1 MSAFLAPIH
10 FWMYDKVQL
19 QEQLIQY
26 FAAAAAKEGWD
37 LGGHKAEE
45 FIVDD
50 DRPLD
55 ELIDTD
61 DIHGWLSGRID
72 DVEGRY
78 AAFVQTLLEHNEGL
92 LPKLVELARE
102 FGAQK
107 AVEAGSDGNQIY
119 QAFNNTFLNGMP
131 CDLAIKVV
139 DKNPDSFTWQQV
151 SECHGQYWK
160 AVNGDP
166 ATYYT
171 LREAILKGLMEKTGY
186 TLKCVAGNTYTVEKA

>member
-19 QEQLIQY
+19 QEKLIQY
-26 FAAAAAKEGWD
+26 LAAAAADKGWS

-45 FIVDD
+45 FIVED

-72 DVEGRY
+72 EVESRY
-78 AAFVQTLLEHNEGL
+78 AAFVQLLLDNNDGL
-92 LPKLVELARE
+92 LPELQQLAKK
-102 FGAQK
+102 FGADK
-107 AVEAGSDGNQIY
+107 AVEAGSDGAQIY

-139 DKNPDSFTWQQV
+139 DKNPESFTWQQA
-151 SECHGQYWK
+151 SECHGKYWK
-160 AVNGDP
+160 AVGGNP

-171 LREAILKGLMEKTGY
+171 LRNAILEGLMENTGY
-186 TLKCVAGNTYTVEKA
+186 KLNCVAGNTYTVEK